1 VVRVRVGAA
10 NAPTP
15 AEAERLEGRH
25 DARLVLGGGAHE
37 EVQILRVPRVAVEC
51 HRMAAGDQ
59 EVSATGGRQRE
70 QLARVLAAAP
80 DDRDLHLYLT
90 DYRSLYVADVEQ
102 VSDTDPRAADA
113 AHVPPHTPSAGF
125 SCDCWFRLRDVRALV
140 PGDLK
145 GVAAELSRLRNTH
158 YHDKAVSLHGGKVEL
173 PLLVTRPDWR
183 RYFQD
188 GERDLLA
195 DGQRWVRFDAEQ
207 GGEGAL
213 EAMLRDDHLGELV
226 WHGLDA
232 AARRFLATALAT
244 ALDPPGWCTSTAAP
258 SSSRAPSRSP
268 SARSQAPWAGSRRC
282 RRSCA
287 GCSPTAPDAPASWPW
302 CSTSAPWYGTPR
314 RTGSRS
320 RGPRRCSGG
329 IGCWGWGVRG
339 WQGGWGGCGGGRGRF
354 GRRLIGRLCVGQGKA
369 RRHRRPLQQGRR
381 VAGQDRTKASSGVT
395 SPRSAAR
402 IASR

>member
-207 GGEGAL
+207 GGVGAL
-213 EAMLRDDHLGELV
+213 EATLRDDHLGELA

-232 AARRFLATALAT
+232 AARRFLATALADAPRPARLVHIDGRT
-244 ALDPPGWCTSTAAP
+244 VELPGALPLPLGALAGAPGSGAVAAGAAAP
-258 SSSRAPSRSP
+258 GAHRRRLMHRPAGRGARPVRP
-268 SARSQAPWAGSRRC
+268 GTERRGARGAGHAGRGGAVAESAA
-282 RRSCA
+282 
-287 GCSPTAPDAPASWPW
+287 
-302 CSTSAPWYGTPR
+302 
-314 RTGSRS
+314 
-320 RGPRRCSGG
+320 
-329 IGCWGWGVRG
+329 
-339 WQGGWGGCGGGRGRF
+339 GGG
-354 GRRLIGRLCVGQGKA
+354 V
-369 RRHRRPLQQGRR
+369 
-381 VAGQDRTKASSGVT
+381 
-395 SPRSAAR
+395 
-402 IASR
+402 